1 MQQKKIYCRASSKKN
16 WDGRSMP
23 PLQNDKKI
31 RQANQI
37 PFILPA
43 IGIVLPEKQD
53 MIDNPMD
60 FHVEIVKKID
70 TLLKEHE
77 KKIILEEL
85 VSAQQP
91 TLFPEEPSV
100 EIRSPLSKKA
110 KAPMF
115 QLEKKQETSFYK
127 KLTMPDEFKTEFL
140 MIHNPSF
147 KFVSP
152 LHAPEDVL
160 RIKNPEDKHVEV
172 IDLGSL
178 ATGDASVQKQS
189 AIHLH
194 KNQTKEKRTED
205 ASEFKKDTKTFQSK
219 KGEASD
225 TKKIDSKKCEDVF
238 ATAMHQS
245 KEDQDKSKIY
255 YLTSRNLD
263 EKKLKEREK
272 KQSYIPVDF
281 EDKIQKLKEKDQA
294 ELEKHKLEE
303 QKKREKEQRERE
315 KEEKRLK
322 KLETKKAKLEEK
334 QKKKE
339 EKKMLLEKLKKE
351 AEEKKLLKK
360 EAKKVEDESFEQLES
375 KKEEKKRKKLEARQ
389 VRLEA
394 KQKKKE
400 EREALIKTLEK
411 EAEEK
416 KQLKKKEKHMESE
429 EVKAD
434 ALSCPVE
441 TKQKP
446 TFVDDDVIKV
456 LLMTDDL
463 LGNLPEKVIDKFAQS
478 EDFKLYEKVLS
489 KYKTK

>member
-1 MQQKKIYCRASSKKN
+1 
-16 WDGRSMP
+16 MP

-70 TLLKEHE
+70 TLLREHE
-77 KKIILEEL
+77 KKIILDEL

-110 KAPMF
+110 KTPMF

-152 LHAPEDVL
+152 LHAPEGVL
-160 RIKNPEDKHVEV
+160 WIKNPEDKHVEV

-219 KGEASD
+219 KGEVSD

-238 ATAMHQS
+238 AAAMHQS

-281 EDKIQKLKEKDQA
+281 EDKLKKLK
-294 ELEKHKLEE
+294 
-303 QKKREKEQRERE
+303 EKEQRERE

-351 AEEKKLLKK
+351 AEGKKLLKK

-463 LGNLPEKVIDKFAQS
+463 LGNLPEEVIDKFVQS

>member
-1 MQQKKIYCRASSKKN
+1 
-16 WDGRSMP
+16 MP

-70 TLLKEHE
+70 TLLREHE
-77 KKIILEEL
+77 KKIILDEL

-110 KAPMF
+110 KTPMF

-152 LHAPEDVL
+152 LHAPEGVL
-160 RIKNPEDKHVEV
+160 WIKNPEDKHVEV

-360 EAKKVEDESFEQLES
+360 EAKKVE
-375 KKEEKKRKKLEARQ
+375 EKKRKKLEARQ

-463 LGNLPEKVIDKFAQS
+463 LGNLPEEVIDKFAQS

>member
-1 MQQKKIYCRASSKKN
+1 MGCNKRKFIVEHLLKKS
-16 WDGRSMP
+16 WDGRRMP

-37 PFILPA
+37 PFVLPA
-43 IGIVLPEKQD
+43 IGVVLPEKQD
-53 MIDNPMD
+53 MIDNSMD

-70 TLLKEHE
+70 TLLREHE

-110 KAPMF
+110 KTPMF

-147 KFVSP
+147 KFVSS
-152 LHAPEDVL
+152 LYAPEDVL

-172 IDLGSL
+172 IDLRSL
-178 ATGDASVQKQS
+178 ATNAGAVQKKVEVIETKIQRRENSDNVFS
-189 AIHLH
+189 A
-194 KNQTKEKRTED
+194 EKHD
-205 ASEFKKDTKTFQSK
+205 SEKDSEK
-219 KGEASD
+219 A
-225 TKKIDSKKCEDVF
+225 
-238 ATAMHQS
+238 
-245 KEDQDKSKIY
+245 KIY
-255 YLTSRNLD
+255 YLKSKNPD
-263 EKKLKEREK
+263 EKKSNELEK

-281 EDKIQKLKEKDQA
+281 EDKIKKLK
-294 ELEKHKLEE
+294 
-303 QKKREKEQRERE
+303 EKEQREQE
-315 KEEKRLK
+315 EEEKRLK

-339 EKKMLLEKLKKE
+339 EKKMLLKKLKKE
-351 AEEKKLLKK
+351 AEEKKLLKT
-360 EAKKVEDESFEQLES
+360 EAKKVEEESFEQLSS
-375 KKEEKKRKKLEARQ
+375 KKEEKKRKKLEAKQ
-389 VRLEA
+389 ARLEA

-400 EREALIKTLEK
+400 EKEALVKTLVK
-411 EAEEK
+411 ESEGK

-434 ALSCPVE
+434 DLPSSIV
-441 TKQKP
+441 TKKEQ

-463 LGNLPEKVIDKFAQS
+463 LGNLPEEVIDKFAHS
-478 EDFKLYEKVLS
+478 EDFKLYEKVIS

>member
-16 WDGRSMP
+16 WDGKSMP

-70 TLLKEHE
+70 TLLREHE
-77 KKIILEEL
+77 KKIILDEL

-110 KAPMF
+110 KTPMF

-152 LHAPEDVL
+152 LHAPEGVL
-160 RIKNPEDKHVEV
+160 WIKNPEDKHVEV

-219 KGEASD
+219 KGEVSD

-238 ATAMHQS
+238 AAAMHQS

-281 EDKIQKLKEKDQA
+281 EDKLKKLK
-294 ELEKHKLEE
+294 
-303 QKKREKEQRERE
+303 EKEQRERE

-351 AEEKKLLKK
+351 AEGKKLLKK

-463 LGNLPEKVIDKFAQS
+463 LGNLPEEVIDKFVQS